1 MIAAR
6 RVRAWLAAACLAAT
20 MPCAANDDASVAADV
35 LRTPSRA
42 FEQVSDRQQLAYVKL
57 LGAYARE
64 ETAHP
69 ADVAL
74 VIARCDFVAMFAD
87 SEEVTWAE
95 DAQNDYQAC
104 QKQLADRF
112 QGDAEANL
120 YVAEHRYGKESLEF
134 ANGLLPASD
143 HWTLKQRARLHA
155 VLARGHTAAKQ
166 TKLAGEEALAAV
178 RLDPGSDQLV
188 TALRYLCD
196 TGHQADAEAMLASA
210 PPPAEHSWLE
220 TQRVHLAA
228 DKLSPAAAL
237 AELRRAEQAK
247 APIDAWLKA
256 RVYLLAGMPAE
267 AADALSHIKV
277 QPAYQNPEQFK
288 LRMEI
293 AAARKDGKAAET
305 ALHEW
310 FGKTGITMPLLVAY
324 GKWLTGDP
332 RQLFSISLAPLAL
345 ALLATLL
352 FLACMPGLLAFPAH
366 YRGTVRA
373 RLNKPTLSLF
383 EPIGLR
389 HMWWGLGAFLVA
401 SAAVPMLWAGD
412 SLPALEGARS
422 MLAGEQATVF
432 TLYLATVLA
441 GAALLACVAWRLPW
455 RAWAGDQGLKAA
467 VVTVLVWSV
476 LKILVVWA
484 LAHAP
489 HTAAPAQVN
498 SHDRVVAT
506 LILAAH
512 HVGGPAL
519 ALALIAVLVP
529 LYEELVFRG
538 FILGGLA
545 RHISFGWAN
554 AWQALLFAA
563 LHFDAQHF
571 VFYLAIG
578 LLAGWLV
585 RRTRGLGA
593 SIALH
598 AANNAVACVAILLSM
613 G

>member
-1 MIAAR
+1 MRSAR
-6 RVRAWLAAACLAAT
+6 RVRAWLAAACLAVAL
-20 MPCAANDDASVAADV
+20 PCVANDTATVPHDV
-35 LRTPSRA
+35 LRTPSQA
-42 FEQVSDRQQLAYVKL
+42 FAQVSEGQQLAYRNL

-64 ETAHP
+64 EAAHP
-69 ADVAL
+69 GDVAL
-74 VIARCDFVAMFAD
+74 VIARCDFVGMFAD
-87 SEEVTWAE
+87 SEEATWAE
-95 DAQNDYQAC
+95 DAQNDYETC
-104 QKQLADRF
+104 QKQLAERF
-112 QGDAEANL
+112 RGDAEASL
-120 YVAEHRYGKESLEF
+120 YVAEHRYGKDSLAF
-134 ANGLLPASD
+134 AHSLLPASD
-143 HWTLKQRARLHA
+143 HWTPKQRARLHA

-166 TKLAGEEALAAV
+166 TTLAGEEALAAV
-178 RLDPGSDQLV
+178 RLDPASDQLV

-196 TGHQADAEAMLASA
+196 TGHQAEAEAMLASA
-210 PPPAEHSWLE
+210 PPPGERSWLE
-220 TQRVHLAA
+220 AQRVHLAA

-256 RVYLLAGMPAE
+256 RVYLLAGMTAQAAE
-267 AADALSHIKV
+267 ALSHSKV

-293 AAARKDGKAAET
+293 ATARKDGKAAET

-324 GKWLTGDP
+324 GKLLTGDP
-332 RQLFSISLAPLAL
+332 RQLFSLALAPLAL
-345 ALLATLL
+345 ALLGTLL

-373 RLNKPTLSLF
+373 RLGKPTLSLF
-383 EPIGLR
+383 APIGLR
-389 HMWWGLGAFLVA
+389 HMWWGLAAFLVA

-422 MLAGEQATVF
+422 MLAGEQVTVF

-441 GAALLACVAWRLPW
+441 GAALLAGVAWRLPW
-455 RAWAGDQGLKAA
+455 RSWAGDRGLKAA
-467 VVTVLVWSV
+467 VVTVLVWSL

-489 HTAAPAQVN
+489 HTAVPAQIN

-506 LILAAH
+506 LILAAN

-519 ALALIAVLVP
+519 ALALIALLVP

-554 AWQALLFAA
+554 AWQALLFAV

-598 AANNAVACVAILLSM
+598 AANNGIACVATLLLM
-613 G
+613 R